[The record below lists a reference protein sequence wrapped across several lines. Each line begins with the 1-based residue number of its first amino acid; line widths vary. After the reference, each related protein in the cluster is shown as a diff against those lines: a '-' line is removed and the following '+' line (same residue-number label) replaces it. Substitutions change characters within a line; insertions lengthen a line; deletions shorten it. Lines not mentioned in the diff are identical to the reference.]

1 MKIVLDTNV
10 LMACYSPKSSLYPIW
25 QAFRNQK
32 IKFCITSDIIEEYS
46 EILCGKASPE
56 IASLI
61 VDIILQSPNC
71 EYITKYF
78 FWQLIETDPDDNK
91 FVDCGLMA
99 NADYLV
105 TDDRHFN
112 ILKTNSFPKIKVI
125 SAKKFLEIIEN
136 L

>member
-10 LMACYSPKSSLYPIW
+10 LMASYSPKSWLYPIW
-25 QAFRNQK
+25 QAFRKQN
-32 IKFCITSDIIEEYS
+32 ISICVTTNIIEEYQ
-46 EILCGKASPE
+46 EIIAEKASPE

-61 VDIILQSPNC
+61 IDIILQSPNT

-78 FWQLIETDPDDNK
+78 FWQLIEIDPDDNK

-99 NADYLV
+99 NAEYIV

-112 ILKTNSFPKIKVI
+112 LLNTVSFPNIKII
-125 SAKKFLEIIEN
+125 TAKAFIEIIKS
-136 L
+136 